1 MRFKELYQVL
11 KGIGF
16 PVAYHHFEEG
26 HCPSPPFLVYLA
38 TGSEN
43 FGADNWSY
51 HKNISVQ
58 IELYTAKKD
67 LLSEEMVE
75 SVLDTHRLHFDKIE
89 TYVTSEKLYQIN
101 YYITLNGG

>member
-26 HCPSPPFLVYLA
+26 HSPSPPFLVYL
-38 TGSEN
+38 TSESEN